1 MFAAARGLQS
11 GDRAQALR
19 ALAPIA
25 VGHAA
30 SVALVAGAVV
40 LGLGMDRV
48 MLQVL
53 AGVLLVAVVAHHL
66 ASRKTK
72 RIRAPAGHAG
82 LALWSFMMSTAH
94 GAGLMLVPAFIP
106 LCMANTPARE
116 ITASGSLMLALAA
129 VGVHTAAMLAVTGGI
144 ACGICRGF
152 DVGGRL
158 LQSVRQKAPKVV
170 TSDRP

>member
-82 LALWSFMMSTAH
+82 LALWSFMMSSAH
-94 GAGLMLVPAFIP
+94 GAGLMLVPALMP
-106 LCMANTPARE
+106 LCLGAAPAGE
-116 ITASGSLMLALAA
+116 SGATGPLALALVA
-129 VGVHTAAMLAVTGGI
+129 VGVHGAAMLAVTG
-144 ACGICRGF
+144 AMASAACRGYDTAAGWLRRLF
-152 DVGGRL
+152 NRVAWWCAGR
-158 LQSVRQKAPKVV
+158 A
-170 TSDRP
+170 